1 MAQQSREIV
10 EHHKKG
16 KAAAAVIAA
25 STAQSLASKQFGK
38 GKSKKMKAASDTRK
52 LGGTVMKIYQ
62 RESHEILDQ
71 FGTLDESGS
80 FDDDESGLSVPGMK
94 REFKLER
101 VDPGLPA
108 KESNVSDNT
117 SSFTTSMDQQSSA
130 VQQDQQPQDL
140 ASVFSRIS
148 SRQTTSRPVS
158 ALSQGGEIHSFGELM
173 KGMQTTSKL
182 VGKLH
187 SIRAGANDEHQSG
200 TGGSGGGAGGSG
212 SFGKN
217 GGDPDDR
224 WDWMTGV
231 PTSIRFVAKS
241 WRSVIRGP
249 GGIVTQ
255 SPLLQV
261 KNESRWKSISS
272 PDFAGTVNMLTVL
285 AKVGQ
290 QEERRTERVSR

>member
-1 MAQQSREIV
+1 MAQQSRDV
-10 EHHKKG
+10 DHHKRG

-25 STAQSLASKQFGK
+25 STAQTLASKQFGK
-38 GKSKKMKAASDTRK
+38 SKTKKPRPSSDTRK

-62 RESHEILDQ
+62 KDSQEILDQ
-71 FGTLDESGS
+71 FGTADDSF
-80 FDDDESGLSVPGMK
+80 FDDEESGLSVPGMK

-101 VDPGLPA
+101 VEQQTSA
-108 KESNVSDNT
+108 KESNLSENT
-117 SSFTTSMDQQSSA
+117 SSFTTSIDQQH
-130 VQQDQQPQDL
+130 QDQQPQDM
-140 ASVFSRIS
+140 ASIYSRIS
-148 SRQTTSRPVS
+148 SRQASRPVS

-187 SIRAGANDEHQSG
+187 TLRAAGNDENQG
-200 TGGSGGGAGGSG
+200 GGAGGSGGGAGSG

-217 GGDPDDR
+217 GEDPDDR

-241 WRSVIRGP
+241 WRSVARGP
-249 GGIVTQ
+249 GGIVTE

-261 KNESRWKSISS
+261 KNESRWKSITT

-285 AKVGQ
+285 AKV
-290 QEERRTERVSR
+290 SA